1 MTSLANDFESYKSE
15 INSHKTKK
23 LKISLPE
30 KNLNFTAKKLAKK
43 IFKIRIKIKGES
55 KFFDWR

>member
-30 KNLNFTAKKLAKK
+30 KNLNFTAKKFTKK
-43 IFKIRIKIKGES
+43 IFKIQNQNQR
-55 KFFDWR
+55 